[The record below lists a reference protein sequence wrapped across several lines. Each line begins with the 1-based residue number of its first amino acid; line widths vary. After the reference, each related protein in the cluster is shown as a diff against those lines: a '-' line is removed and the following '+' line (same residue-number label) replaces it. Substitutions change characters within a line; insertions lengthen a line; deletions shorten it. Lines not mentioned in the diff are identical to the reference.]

1 MLRKDVPEAEVD
13 QRINKAQLAFSDG
26 LDKNDEPIIDG
37 LQLPDPRDR
46 HVLAAAIKTNT
57 NVIVSNNRKD
67 FPEEYLSTFGRSV
80 KGVDDFIKDIID
92 LNQERA
98 FKAFKTLVFNGTHPD
113 LDEFQMLDRFR

>member
-1 MLRKDVPEAEVD
+1 MLRKDVPEVEAD

-37 LQLPDPRDR
+37 LQLPDPKDR
-46 HVLAAAIKTNT
+46 HVLAAAIKTNA
-57 NVIVSNNRKD
+57 NVIVPNNRKD

-98 FKAFKTLVFNGTHPD
+98 FKAFKTLVFNGTHSD